1 MQRFIIGTR
10 VMRKYQVNT
19 LQELMTAIVIHSL
32 VLFKK
37 TDHYEKRY
45 QLKKNLRAYNLEII

>member
-1 MQRFIIGTR
+1 MQRLIIGTR

-45 QLKKNLRAYNLEII
+45 QLKKTYVHIT